1 MKEISC
7 LRRQIKRI
15 QLPARFVPNTFEHLK
30 LWNKLDK
37 QDEVFTCSID
47 DEVIRKIMMLD
58 VDRKWK
64 LLLMM
69 GIGVFIENSCKDYN
83 AIMFDLAS
91 TQKLFL
97 IIASSDYIYGTNY
110 QFSHGYIGKDLNLSQ
125 EKIIQALGRI
135 GRSGSNET
143 YSIRLRNDDVA
154 KKLFEKEVDK
164 MEVRNMNMLFV

>member
-1 MKEISC
+1 MSNKKRELLKEISC

-64 LLLMM
+64 LTMM
-69 GIGVFIENSCKDYN
+69 GIGVFIENSCKDYKQ
-83 AIMFDLAS
+83 LC
-91 TQKLFL
+91 L
-97 IIASSDYIYGTNY
+97 IWHQHKS
-110 QFSHGYIGKDLNLSQ
+110 
-125 EKIIQALGRI
+125 
-135 GRSGSNET
+135 
-143 YSIRLRNDDVA
+143 YS
-154 KKLFEKEVDK
+154 
-164 MEVRNMNMLFV
+164 